1 MRRDYL
7 KNEAVRTIYF
17 GGGTPSQLEEEDF
30 RQVFDTLSA
39 LYDLNA
45 CEEITLEANPDDLT
59 DDYVAILRRM
69 PFNRIS
75 MGIQTFDD
83 ATLRLLNRRH
93 NALQAIE
100 AVDRCR
106 RHGFHNISIDLI
118 YGLPGETDERWKCD
132 LHQAIALDV
141 EHISAYH
148 LTYEEGTPLHQ
159 MLQAHRVNEV
169 DEDSSVRFFTTLMD
183 TLSAAG
189 YEHYEISNFC
199 KPGFHSRHNTSY
211 WQGIPY
217 LGCGPSA
224 HSFDMHSRE
233 WNIPSLEKYIF
244 AIEEKN
250 RLYEKEELSL
260 TTRYNEYIMTSLRT
274 RRGIDL
280 PTLKKRFGQ
289 ARAAGQ
295 PSTAHPQRNL
305 CIRRHYQ

>member
-1 MRRDYL
+1 MVSTTS
-7 KNEAVRTIYF
+7 A
-17 GGGTPSQLEEEDF
+17 S
-30 RQVFDTLSA
+30 TLST
-39 LYDLNA
+39 A
-45 CEEITLEANPDDLT
+45 CLA
-59 DDYVAILRRM
+59 RR
-69 PFNRIS
+69 
-75 MGIQTFDD
+75 
-83 ATLRLLNRRH
+83 
-93 NALQAIE
+93 
-100 AVDRCR
+100 
-106 RHGFHNISIDLI
+106 
-118 YGLPGETDERWKCD
+118 DERWKCD

-233 WNIPSLEKYIF
+233 WNIPSLEKYIS

-250 RLYEKEELSL
+250 SS
-260 TTRYNEYIMTSLRT
+260 M
-274 RRGIDL
+274 
-280 PTLKKRFGQ
+280 KKR
-289 ARAAGQ
+289 
-295 PSTAHPQRNL
+295 NL
-305 CIRRHYQ
+305 A